1 MSAGRPRWG
10 TLAGPVGAD
19 RKPAEVGK
27 GPVTLLVA
35 PPLTQFNPASH
46 GVMWVALALGLV
58 VAVIVLVDVLGWL
71 LGRLSRRRGDCRE
84 TDDGG
89 DWHVQPPETEL
100 RRRHFAGH
108 PKIGRDRPPN
118 EPTTHDQ

>member
-1 MSAGRPRWG
+1 MTNLRAFPASSAPRG
-10 TLAGPVGAD
+10 LPVCLLAWLA
-19 RKPAEVGK
+19 
-27 GPVTLLVA
+27 A
-35 PPLTQFNPASH
+35 PPFTQFNPASH
-46 GVMWVALALGLV
+46 GVMWVALILGLV

-71 LGRLSRRRGDCRE
+71 FARVSRHGSDSGEADGDA
-84 TDDGG
+84 D

-108 PKIGRDRPPN
+108 PKVGRDRPPN